1 MKLTTRQLTLC
12 AVLTAMA
19 LALSYL
25 ENFFPLSL
33 AIPIP
38 GIKLGLANIVTLFAL
53 YALGPGQAL
62 LILLARCLLGAVFAG
77 NMNALIF
84 SLLGGVTAMGV
95 MIALSRP
102 LRLRSVCGRSS
113 GPQLR
118 PGGRSRAD
126 AGQHG
131 AAVLPAGA
139 AGGVPLYRG
148 IDGADRRL
156 PVPGAGT
163 YKTVGG
169 VSGWTSGIRAKRTR
183 SSCGSWR

>member
-1 MKLTTRQLTLC
+1 MRGADGHGAGAQLSGELLPLVPGHPHSGDQAGTGQHRD
-12 AVLTAMA
+12 AVRPVRPGTGAGA
-19 LALSYL
+19 ADPAGGRAGHGGDDR
-25 ENFFPLSL
+25 PLP
-33 AIPIP
+33 AE
-38 GIKLGLANIVTLFAL
+38 A
-53 YALGPGQAL
+53 
-62 LILLARCLLGAVFAG
+62 
-77 NMNALIF
+77 
-84 SLLGGVTAMGV
+84 
-95 MIALSRP
+95 P

-169 VSGWTSGIRAKRTR
+169 WTSGIRAKRTR